1 MAKRFNDLLRFLDA
15 SGYNS
20 SITAL
25 NADASFRRYYRSND
39 KNILVNSIKDWLSL
53 HNKLNSLQKEIKEI
67 RNEKKKLE
75 SNLIGVMENNNIDEF
90 TINNGKLMYK
100 KTKTKNPINKEYLY
114 KVLETYFKK
123 NPEKGWQGERP
134 EEYGQEVFWLPIP
147 GRMIMFPSW
156 VRHSVEP
163 NQSVSKSIRSN

>member
-1 MAKRFNDLLRFLDA
+1 M
-15 SGYNS
+15 S
-20 SITAL
+20 S
-25 NADASFRRYYRSND
+25 D
-39 KNILVNSIKDWLSL
+39 KHILVNSIKDWLTL

-75 SNLIGVMENNNIDEF
+75 SNLIDVMENNNIDEF

-123 NPEKGWQGERP
+123 NPEIDSNDVTQFILENR
-134 EEYGQEVFWLPIP
+134 
-147 GRMIMFPSW
+147 
-156 VRHSVEP
+156 
-163 NQSVSKSIRSN
+163 SIRENSSLIIKENK